1 LQVPAPLGTHVPVV
15 EDPQLPDEHPIHP
28 VQDFSMSQV
37 VNKLEMVR
45 VRVTVAKEVKVVDMS
60 KAMKIKVRLILN
72 SSGAQTKPYNQ
83 TKS

>member
-1 LQVPAPLGTHVPVV
+1 MQVPAPLGTHVPVV

-60 KAMKIKVRLILN
+60 KAMKIKVI
-72 SSGAQTKPYNQ
+72 T
-83 TKS
+83 